1 MKSKLSIVLT
11 ILFFGLATIHFY
23 WGYGGQW
30 GFTNSLPTNEQ
41 GVRILNPK
49 TIDSIIVGLGLLL
62 FGTFYLFLAEIVKI
76 KIAMWFKNI
85 LQWLIPLIF
94 ILRAVGDFK
103 YVGFFKE
110 IKTTEFA
117 NLDTNFYS
125 PLCLVIGF
133 IGLIVLKLKK

>member
-11 ILFFGLATIHFY
+11 ILFFVLAAIHFY

-49 TIDSIIVGLGLLL
+49 TIDSVIVGLGLLL
-62 FGTFYLFLAEIVKI
+62 FGTFYLFLGEIVKI
-76 KIAMWFKNI
+76 KIARWFKNI

-133 IGLIVLKLKK
+133 IGFIVLKLKK

>member
-1 MKSKLSIVLT
+1 MKLRLSIVLT
-11 ILFFGLATIHFY
+11 ILFFGLAAIHFY

-49 TIDSIIVGLGLLL
+49 TIDSIIVGSGLLL
-62 FGTFYLFLAEIVKI
+62 FGTFYLFLGEIIKI

-94 ILRAVGDFK
+94 ILRAIGDFK

-133 IGLIVLKLKK
+133 IGFIVLKLKK

>member
-1 MKSKLSIVLT
+1 MKLRLSIVLT
-11 ILFFGLATIHFY
+11 ILFFGLAAIHFY

-49 TIDSIIVGLGLLL
+49 TIDSIIVGSGLLL
-62 FGTFYLFLAEIVKI
+62 FGTFYLFLGEIIKI

-94 ILRAVGDFK
+94 ILRAIGDFK

-133 IGLIVLKLKK
+133 IGFIVIKLKK